1 MNKAV
6 WRLVLLS
13 CATVASVA
21 SVGVGSASAACS
33 LKPLAVTSPATA
45 IAASSATLNGG
56 VNPESCATT
65 YSFEYGTTTTYGQ
78 TTASVSAGAGSASV
92 AAESPITGLAPNTT
106 YHFRVDATSA
116 AGTTLGHDLTFKTI
130 TACVAGGGATPPTAV
145 TSPAAA
151 ITATSA
157 TLAGKVDPHGC
168 ATTYT
173 FEYGLTA
180 AYGHMTAAASAGAA
194 TGSVAVTSAV
204 IGLAPNTTYH
214 FRIDATNAAGTS
226 PGSDVAFTTSTA
238 CVAGGATAPS
248 VATVAPTAITASSA
262 TLRASVD
269 PHGCAT
275 TYAFEYG
282 TTTSYGQ
289 ATTARSAGAG
299 SGAITAA
306 SAVTGLTPN
315 TVYHFRIDATSAA
328 GTTVGHDVAF
338 ATGTACVRGSKPAVA
353 TEAAAGVSPTGAAL
367 QGLVNPRGCA
377 TTYRFE
383 YGTTAAYGQL
393 TPVVTA
399 GSGTATVPEAAA
411 LAGLTP
417 STVYH
422 YRIVASDAAGAT
434 VGHDVAFATRPLPPP
449 PPLPPSRVA
458 ITGKRTPV
466 ARGYVAL
473 MRLRCFGGS
482 LSCTGAIRLIRHN
495 RLLAAGTFSLAPNTT
510 TTVAVP
516 LNARGRRLM
525 RAHRRLS
532 AQVVARSSTN
542 RAARSTRL
550 VRQFRVR

>member
-1 MNKAV
+1 MNKALC
-6 WRLVLLS
+6 RLVLLS
-13 CATVASVA
+13 CVTVASIA
-21 SVGVGSASAACS
+21 SAGVGSASAACS
-33 LKPLAVTSPATA
+33 LRPLAVTSPATA
-45 IAASSATLNGG
+45 ISANSATLSGS
-56 VNPESCATT
+56 VNPEGCATT
-65 YSFEYGTTTTYGQ
+65 YSFEYGTTTNYGQ
-78 TTASVSAGAGSASV
+78 TTAGVDAGAGT
-92 AAESPITGLAPNTT
+92 AAVTAANPVTGLAPNTT

-226 PGSDVAFTTSTA
+226 PGSDVAFMTSTA

-248 VATVAPTAITASSA
+248 AVTAAPTAITASSA
-262 TLRASVD
+262 TLRGSVD

-275 TYAFEYG
+275 TYTFEYG
-282 TTTSYGQ
+282 TTIAYGH
-289 ATTARSAGAG
+289 ATTASSAGAG
-299 SGAITAA
+299 TGAVAAA
-306 SAVTGLTPN
+306 SAVTGLDPN
-315 TVYHFRIDATSAA
+315 TVYHLRIDATSAA
-328 GTTVGHDVAF
+328 GTTVGRDVAF
-338 ATGTACVRGSKPAVA
+338 ATETACVRGSKPAVA
-353 TEAAAGVSPTGAAL
+353 TEAAAGISPTGATL
-367 QGLVNPRGCA
+367 QGLVDPRGCA

-393 TPVVTA
+393 TPLIAA
-399 GSGTATVPEAAA
+399 GSGTTTVPEAAA
-411 LAGLTP
+411 LTGLAPT
-417 STVYH
+417 TVYH
-422 YRIVASDAAGAT
+422 YRIVAADAAGTT

-449 PPLPPSRVA
+449 PPPPPSRVA
-458 ITGKRTPV
+458 IIGRRTPV
-466 ARGYVAL
+466 ARGYVAVI
-473 MRLRCFGGS
+473 RLRCFGGS

-495 RLLAAGTFSLAPNTT
+495 RLLAAGTFSLAPNST

-516 LNARGRRLM
+516 LNVRGRRLM
-525 RAHRRLS
+525 RAHRRLF

-542 RAARSTRL
+542 RAARFTRL
-550 VRQFRVR
+550 VRQFPVR